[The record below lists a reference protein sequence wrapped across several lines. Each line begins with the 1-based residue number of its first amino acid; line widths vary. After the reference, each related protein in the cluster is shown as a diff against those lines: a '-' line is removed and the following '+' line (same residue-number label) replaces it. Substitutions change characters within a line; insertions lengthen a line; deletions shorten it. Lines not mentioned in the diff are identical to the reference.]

1 VTTSRRGWARTRKRA
16 SRRKKRARSK
26 QLTDAKTEEFFDAL
40 GASLSGGSFVKFT
53 LAKYRGSAE
62 GLKNVYVRPAAL
74 KKGERLSFLYRYAT
88 RDEVKNLTVEE
99 ATRALRGMLGSE
111 FLSGH
116 LFTSGEDLR
125 IEFNRKGETRLA
137 RHAPTFSGVAPTHE
151 GHERKKRRAIEA
163 AGSVYL
169 RELGVTNERGEVRPA
184 MGDKFRQINRF
195 VEILAGLHAS
205 SPLAKAREL
214 SVVDVG
220 SGKGYLTFAVYDYLN
235 NHAGVRAEVTGVEAR
250 PQLVELCNEVARRA
264 GFERL
269 RFKMGLAEE
278 VEVGRADVLIALH
291 ACDTATDDAI
301 YKGVAAGAS
310 VIVTAPCCHKEL
322 RPQMRSP
329 EALRGLLRHGI
340 ILEREAESLTD
351 SLRALLL
358 ESTGYAVKVF
368 EFVSTEHTRKNTMI
382 AATLRASD
390 ADRERARA
398 LREYRE
404 LKEFYRIR
412 EQRLERLLCENTS
425 LAALLT
431 E

>member
-1 VTTSRRGWARTRKRA
+1 M
-16 SRRKKRARSK
+16 
-26 QLTDAKTEEFFDAL
+26 TDEKTEEFFHAL
-40 GASLSGGSFVKFT
+40 GAGLAGGGFVKLT

-62 GLKNVYVRPAAL
+62 GLKNVYVRPVTL
-74 KKGERLSFLYRYAT
+74 KKGKRLSFLYRYAT

-116 LFTSGEDLR
+116 LFTSNEDLR
-125 IEFNRKGETRLA
+125 IEFSRKGETRLA
-137 RHAPTFSGVAPTHE
+137 RHAPTFSEAAPARE

-163 AGSVYL
+163 AGSIYL

-205 SPLAKAREL
+205 SPLAKAGEL

-235 NHAGVRAEVTGVEAR
+235 NHAGVRADVTGVEAR

-269 RFKMGLAEE
+269 RFKTGLAED

-301 YKGVAAGAS
+301 YKGVAAGS
-310 VIVTAPCCHKEL
+310 SLIITAPCCHKEL

-358 ESTGYAVKVF
+358 ESAGYSVKVF

-390 ADRERARA
+390 ADKERGRA

-404 LKEFYRIR
+404 LKEFYGIR

>member
-1 VTTSRRGWARTRKRA
+1 MGQTA
-16 SRRKKRARSK
+16 
-26 QLTDAKTEEFFDAL
+26 DANTEEFFKAL
-40 GASLSGGSFVKFT
+40 GESVEGGSFVKLT
-53 LAKYRGSAE
+53 LAKYRGADA
-62 GLKNVYVRPAAL
+62 GLKNVYVRPVEL
-74 KKGERLSFLYRYAT
+74 KKGERLSFLYRFAT
-88 RDEVKNLTVEE
+88 RDEVKNLTFDGGV
-99 ATRALRGMLGSE
+99 RALRSALGAE

-125 IEFNRKGETRLA
+125 LEFNRKGETRLA
-137 RHAPTFSGVAPTHE
+137 RRAPTFDGAKPASS
-151 GHERKKRRAIEA
+151 GHERKKRRAIDA

-205 SPLAKAREL
+205 SPLAEAREL
-214 SVVDVG
+214 SVFDVG

-235 NHAGVRAEVTGVEAR
+235 NIACVRADVTGVEAR
-250 PQLVELCNEVARRA
+250 PQLVELCNDVARRA
-264 GFERL
+264 DFDRL
-269 RFKMGLAEE
+269 HFKTGLVRE

-310 VIVTAPCCHKEL
+310 IIVTAPCCHKEL
-322 RPQMRSP
+322 RPQIEAPS
-329 EALRGLLRHGI
+329 ALRGLLRHGI
-340 ILEREAESLTD
+340 LLEREAEGVTD

-358 ESTGYAVKVF
+358 ETAGYAVKVF

-382 AATLRASD
+382 AATLRAS
-390 ADRERARA
+390 ATDRERA

-412 EQRLERLLCENTS
+412 EQRLERLLCENAS

>member
-1 VTTSRRGWARTRKRA
+1 M
-16 SRRKKRARSK
+16 
-26 QLTDAKTEEFFDAL
+26 L
-40 GASLSGGSFVKFT
+40 GAS
-53 LAKYRGSAE
+53 
-62 GLKNVYVRPAAL
+62 
-74 KKGERLSFLYRYAT
+74 
-88 RDEVKNLTVEE
+88 
-99 ATRALRGMLGSE
+99 

-137 RHAPTFSGVAPTHE
+137 RHAPTFAETTPTQA

-163 AGSVYL
+163 AGNVYL

-205 SPLAKAREL
+205 SPLARAREL

-235 NHAGVRAEVTGVEAR
+235 NAAGVRAEVTGVEAR
-250 PQLVELCNEVARRA
+250 PQLVELCNEVAKRA
-264 GFERL
+264 GFDRL
-269 RFKMGLAEE
+269 RFKTGLVNDVE
-278 VEVGRADVLIALH
+278 VERADVLIALH

-301 YKGVAAGAS
+301 YKGVAAGS
-310 VIVTAPCCHKEL
+310 SLIITAPCCHKEL
-322 RPQMRSP
+322 RPQMQSP
-329 EALRGLLRHGI
+329 AALRGLLRHGI
-340 ILEREAESLTD
+340 LLEREAEALTD

-358 ESTGYAVKVF
+358 ESAGYAVKVF
-368 EFVSTEHTRKNTMI
+368 EFVSTEHTRKNTII
-382 AATLRASD
+382 AATRRASD
-390 ADRERARA
+390 AEGERERA

-404 LKEFYRIR
+404 LKEFYGIR
-412 EQRLERLLCENTS
+412 EQRLERLLCENSS
-425 LAALLT
+425 LAVLLT

>member
-1 VTTSRRGWARTRKRA
+1 MA
-16 SRRKKRARSK
+16 
-26 QLTDAKTEEFFDAL
+26 DANTEEFFAAL
-40 GASLSGGSFVKFT
+40 DESLAGGLFVKLT
-53 LAKYRGSAE
+53 LAKYRGPDAE
-62 GLKNVYVRPAAL
+62 LKNLYVRPVTL
-74 KKGERLSFLYRYAT
+74 KKGERLSFLYRYRA
-88 RDEVKNLTVEE
+88 RDEVKNLTAEE
-99 ATRALRGMLGSE
+99 GTRLLRETLGAE

-125 IEFNRKGETRLA
+125 LEFNRKGETRLA
-137 RHAPTFSGVAPTHE
+137 RGAPTLAGAAKTA
-151 GHERKKRRAIEA
+151 GHERKKRRSIEA

-169 RELGVTNERGEVRPA
+169 RGLGVTDERGEVRPA

-195 VEILAGLHAS
+195 VEILAGLRES
-205 SPLAKAREL
+205 SPLASAREL

-235 NHAGVRAEVTGVEAR
+235 NAAGVRASVTGVEAR
-250 PQLVELCNEVARRA
+250 PKLVELCNDVARRA
-264 GFERL
+264 GFDRL
-269 RFKMGLAEE
+269 RFETGLARDF
-278 VEVGRADVLIALH
+278 EVGRADVLIALH

-322 RPQMRSP
+322 RPQIESP
-329 EALRGLLRHGI
+329 AALRGLLRHGI
-340 ILEREAESLTD
+340 LLEREAEALTD

-358 ESTGYAVKVF
+358 ETAGYSVKVF

-382 AATLRASD
+382 AATRRAATADVD
-390 ADRERARA
+390 AERA
-398 LREYRE
+398 LREYRG
-404 LKEFYRIR
+404 LKEFYGIR
-412 EQRLERLLCENTS
+412 EQRLERLLCENAT

>member
-1 VTTSRRGWARTRKRA
+1 MA
-16 SRRKKRARSK
+16 
-26 QLTDAKTEEFFDAL
+26 DANTEEFFDAL
-40 GASLSGGSFVKFT
+40 GESLKIESFVKLT
-53 LAKYRGSAE
+53 LAKYRGPAA
-62 GLKNVYVRPAAL
+62 GLKNVYVRTVAL

-88 RDEVKNLTVEE
+88 RDEVKNLTVEDG
-99 ATRALRGMLGSE
+99 THALRTVLGAE

-116 LFTSGEDLR
+116 LFTSSEDLR

-137 RHAPTFSGVAPTHE
+137 RHAPTFAGTTPTQA

-163 AGSVYL
+163 AGNVYL

-205 SPLAKAREL
+205 SPLARAREL

-235 NHAGVRAEVTGVEAR
+235 NVAGVRAEVTGVEAR
-250 PQLVELCNEVARRA
+250 PQLVELCNETARRA
-264 GFERL
+264 SFDSL
-269 RFKMGLAEE
+269 RFKTGLVNDVE
-278 VEVGRADVLIALH
+278 VERADVLIALH

-310 VIVTAPCCHKEL
+310 LIITAPCCHKEL
-322 RPQMRSP
+322 RPQMQSP
-329 EALRGLLRHGI
+329 AALRGLLRHGI
-340 ILEREAESLTD
+340 LLEREAEALTD

-358 ESTGYAVKVF
+358 ESAGYAVKVF
-368 EFVSTEHTRKNTMI
+368 EFVSTEHTQKNTMI
-382 AATLRASD
+382 AATRRASD
-390 ADRERARA
+390 AEGERERA

-404 LKEFYRIR
+404 LKEFYGIR
-412 EQRLERLLCENTS
+412 EQRLERLLCENVS